1 MVRFGTVV
9 FRMAEGELRFGLFD
23 IMQVL
28 EEKSSQ
34 RAYAEHLTDA
44 VVADESGLDY
54 YFVAE
59 RHFMPLYRTPSPS
72 VWLAA
77 VAAKTKR
84 IRIGALAYTLPLHNP
99 VQLAEEVSMLDHLSG
114 GRMEVGVGLGHRVE
128 ELISMGVDPA
138 FRQPLLLEGVVLLT
152 RAWRGEPFDHP
163 GQAYQFENVYVEAP
177 LQRPHPPLWLAAND
191 PNAVGWAARNGL
203 SVAVGF
209 QPNDRLVAPTS
220 AFRAAEVTGTAA
232 TAGNGPQLALMRH
245 LYVAESDEQAM
256 DEMTKD
262 VMEIGGHFAT
272 VPRGINASPPGK
284 MSRDE
289 ARASIHHMIENDIM
303 IAGSPETCAQRI
315 AETAKLLQLDVF
327 LANPYL
333 TGVESRRIRR
343 TIRLLASVVGPRV
356 ERLLAAG
363 DTGT

>member
-1 MVRFGTVV
+1 L
-9 FRMAEGELRFGLFD
+9 AEGELRFGLFD

-128 ELISMGVDPA
+128 ELISMGVDPT
-138 FRQPLLLEGVVLLT
+138 FRQPLMLEGIVLLT
-152 RAWRGEPFDHP
+152 RAWRGDPFNHP
-163 GQAYQFENVYVEAP
+163 GQVFQFENVYVEAP
-177 LQRPHPPLWLAAND
+177 LQKPHPPLWFAGND
-191 PNAVGWAARNGL
+191 PEAVGWAARNGL

-209 QPNDRLVAPTS
+209 QPDARLVAPTS
-220 AFRAAEVTGTAA
+220 AFRAAEVTGQAA
-232 TAGNGPQLALMRH
+232 SAGNGPQLALMRH
-245 LYVAESDEQAM
+245 LYVAESDERAM

-262 VMEIGGHFAT
+262 VMEIGSHFAT
-272 VPRGINASPPGK
+272 QPRGINAAPPGK
-284 MSRDE
+284 MTRTE
-289 ARASIHHMIENDIM
+289 AQASIQHMIETDVM
-303 IAGSPETCAQRI
+303 IAGSPETCAQRL
-315 AETAKLLQLDVF
+315 ARTARRLQLDVF

-333 TGVESRRIRR
+333 TSVDSRRVRR
-343 TIRLLASVVGPRV
+343 TIRLLASTVGPRV
-356 ERLLAAG
+356 EALLASAET
-363 DTGT
+363 DA